1 MIDVGV
7 PNSPDRRCRPHRGSA
22 VHVPRD
28 ADGDASRPPSA
39 KESNNTEAWAEILKA
54 NNEQNARLNAEIR
67 EVRTDQNELRVRVD
81 DLERK
86 LEHEQRVRRGAFDYI
101 RILLRW
107 IETHLPGVTPPA
119 APELLRE
126 EL

>member
-1 MIDVGV
+1 MSGYQTALIGV
-7 PNSPDRRCRPHRGSA
+7 AAPIVAALFTYLGTRVNRQST
-22 VHVPRD
+22 
-28 ADGDASRPPSA
+28 

-67 EVRTDQNELRVRVD
+67 EVRTDQNELRGRVE

>member
-1 MIDVGV
+1 MSGYQTALIGV
-7 PNSPDRRCRPHRGSA
+7 AAPIVAALFTYLGTRMATRAARQ
-22 VHVPRD
+22 
-28 ADGDASRPPSA
+28 SA

-54 NNEQNARLNAEIR
+54 NNEQNARLNAEIHA
-67 EVRTDQNELRVRVD
+67 VRNDQNELRVRVE

-101 RILLRW
+101 RVLLRW

>member
-1 MIDVGV
+1 MSGYALSVVGV
-7 PNSPDRRCRPHRGSA
+7 LVTIAAPLFGYLGARAARRS
-22 VHVPRD
+22 
-28 ADGDASRPPSA
+28 S
-39 KESNNTEAWAEILKA
+39 KEANNTEAWAKILEA
-54 NNEQNARLNAEIR
+54 NNAQNERLNNEIR
-67 EVRTDQNELRVRVD
+67 DVRTDQNELRSRVD

-101 RILLRW
+101 RVLLRW

-119 APELLRE
+119 PPELLRE

>member
-1 MIDVGV
+1 MAT
-7 PNSPDRRCRPHRGSA
+7 RAARQ
-22 VHVPRD
+22 
-28 ADGDASRPPSA
+28 SA

-54 NNEQNARLNAEIR
+54 NNEQNARLNAEIHA
-67 EVRTDQNELRVRVD
+67 VRNDQNELRGRVE

-107 IETHLPGVTPPA
+107 IETHLPGVAPPPP
-119 APELLRE
+119 PEVVRE
-126 EL
+126 ELT

>member
-1 MIDVGV
+1 MAAPIVAALFTYLGT
-7 PNSPDRRCRPHRGSA
+7 RMATRAARQ
-22 VHVPRD
+22 
-28 ADGDASRPPSA
+28 SA

-54 NNEQNARLNAEIR
+54 NNEQNARLNAEIHA
-67 EVRTDQNELRVRVD
+67 VRNDQNELRVRVE

-107 IETHLPGVTPPA
+107 IETHLPGVTPPVP
-119 APELLRE
+119 PEVVRE

>member
-1 MIDVGV
+1 MAALFTYLGT
-7 PNSPDRRCRPHRGSA
+7 RMATRAARQ
-22 VHVPRD
+22 
-28 ADGDASRPPSA
+28 SA

-54 NNEQNARLNAEIR
+54 NNDSKRSPERR
-67 EVRTDQNELRVRVD
+67 DPPVRNDQNELRVRVE

-107 IETHLPGVTPPA
+107 IETHLPGVTPRHP
-119 APELLRE
+119 LSF
-126 EL
+126 

>member
-1 MIDVGV
+1 MGG
-7 PNSPDRRCRPHRGSA
+7 N
-22 VHVPRD
+22 
-28 ADGDASRPPSA
+28 
-39 KESNNTEAWAEILKA
+39 LKA
-54 NNEQNARLNAEIR
+54 NNEQNARLNAEIHA
-67 EVRTDQNELRVRVD
+67 VRNDQNELRVRVE